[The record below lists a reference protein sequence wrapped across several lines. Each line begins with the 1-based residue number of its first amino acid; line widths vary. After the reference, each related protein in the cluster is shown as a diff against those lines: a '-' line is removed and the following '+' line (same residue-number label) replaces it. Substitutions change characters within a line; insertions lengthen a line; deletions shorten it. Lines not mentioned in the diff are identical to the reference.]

1 MVTHTL
7 IFRLVKGVRLLLD
20 FSILTDN
27 LDMYLDGF
35 KITLL
40 VSFIALIGSFVL
52 GTILAVFRIA
62 PIKPL
67 NWIGTVYVEFIRN
80 IPLLIIAF
88 FLFVGLPS
96 IGIRLDGIIAGTI
109 ALIVYTSAFIAE
121 AIRAGILS
129 VPKGQTEAA
138 RSSGLTYIQTMR
150 YVILPQ
156 AIKIVIPPLG
166 NQFINLVKNS
176 SILSVLAVSE
186 LMYQGDLIMSR
197 TFIVFDTYIFVA
209 VFYLIITLPLSY
221 GVNALEKRLAKSN

>member
-1 MVTHTL
+1 M
-7 IFRLVKGVRLLLD
+7 LD
-20 FSILTDN
+20 FSILTEN
-27 LDMYLDGF
+27 IDMYLEGF
-35 KITLL
+35 KVTLL
-40 VSFIALIGSFVL
+40 VSFTALVGSFIL

-96 IGIRLDGIIAGTI
+96 IGIRLDGVYAGTI

-150 YVILPQ
+150 YIILPQ
-156 AIKIVIPPLG
+156 AIKIVVPPLG

-186 LMYQGDLIMSR
+186 LMYQGDLISSR
-197 TFIVFDTYIFVA
+197 TFIVFDVYIFVA
-209 VFYLIITLPLSY
+209 VFYLMITLPLSY
-221 GVNALEKRLAKSN
+221 GVNTLEKRLAKSN